1 VTPTTTEF
9 TSGIK
14 QQENF
19 ILFAN
24 QWLTAG
30 NHTFELEITNCV
42 NQVFELDYILYNPA
56 FRTLATKTSL
66 PSDQSSSTA
75 TSTATKKSSHV
86 AAIVGGVVGSIVCL
100 LVMLILLLYRR
111 RFLHRHAFSK
121 SMTTIGT
128 FFFSPGVDCFLKRN
142 ITQAPPVRSL
152 SHPLSFLQTGQL
164 YLKPEHQ
171 Y

>member
-30 NHTFELEITNCV
+30 DHTFELQITNCV

-66 PSDQSSSTA
+66 PPDQSSST
-75 TSTATKKSSHV
+75 STTKKSSHV
-86 AAIVGGVVGSIVCL
+86 AAIVGGVVGSVVCL
-100 LVMLILLLYRR
+100 LVMLFLLLYRR
-111 RFLHRHAFSK
+111 RFLNRRAFSQT
-121 SMTTIGT
+121 MTTIGM
-128 FFFSPGVDCFLKRN
+128 F
-142 ITQAPPVRSL
+142 L
-152 SHPLSFLQTGQL
+152 SHPALAVF
-164 YLKPEHQ
+164 
-171 Y
+171 